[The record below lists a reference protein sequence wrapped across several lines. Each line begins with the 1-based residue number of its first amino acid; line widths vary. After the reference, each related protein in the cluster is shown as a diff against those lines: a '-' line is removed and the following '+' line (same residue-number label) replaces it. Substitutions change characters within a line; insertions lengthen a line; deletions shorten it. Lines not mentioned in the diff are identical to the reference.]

1 MILSFVLLAVGGCD
15 IGLMVKIRR
24 QLSDPQQFFTN
35 DRNGNVFAVEFIK
48 PVIGKESLPE
58 LLGLPD
64 RHFSEPEEKISYL
77 LQVQG
82 APPRWVEVGFSFKE
96 GLLQRI
102 QLPPIIYELLGSKN
116 IFAIMRVCGGAT
128 GHELGIELIPV
139 EKVRKALAD
148 CGAPYDPSAN
158 SINIRLSPSQTS
170 GKNLLLTIRRQHPG
184 ESYGII
190 EVVFKVQEPLAAR

>member
-1 MILSFVLLAVGGCD
+1 MKSRVLLAMILSFVLLAVGGCD

-96 GLLQRI
+96 GLF
-102 QLPPIIYELLGSKN
+102 S
-116 IFAIMRVCGGAT
+116 
-128 GHELGIELIPV
+128 
-139 EKVRKALAD
+139 
-148 CGAPYDPSAN
+148 
-158 SINIRLSPSQTS
+158 
-170 GKNLLLTIRRQHPG
+170 
-184 ESYGII
+184 ESNCHRSSMNYW
-190 EVVFKVQEPLAAR
+190 AARTSLQSCGCAAGPPDTNWASS